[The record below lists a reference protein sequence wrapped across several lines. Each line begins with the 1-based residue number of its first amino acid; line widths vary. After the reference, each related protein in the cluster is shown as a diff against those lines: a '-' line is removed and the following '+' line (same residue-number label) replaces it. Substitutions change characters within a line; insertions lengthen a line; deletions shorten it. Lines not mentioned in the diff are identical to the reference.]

1 MCYNPRCMHDIEEV
15 KAWSVCSCGLSGDA
29 EEESKSLN
37 AGRLEMLE
45 RGLSVFR
52 QRPKNAELLELAGTW
67 VEDPDA
73 EKALEELRT
82 VDEDLWK

>member
-1 MCYNPRCMHDIEEV
+1 
-15 KAWSVCSCGLSGDA
+15 
-29 EEESKSLN
+29 
-37 AGRLEMLE
+37 MLE

>member
-1 MCYNPRCMHDIEEV
+1 MECMQYTVRGVPGYLD
-15 KAWSVCSCGLSGDA
+15 SGLRGYA
-29 EEESKSLN
+29 QEESKSLN
-37 AGRLEMLE
+37 AVLLEMLE

-82 VDEDLWK
+82 VDEDIWK

>member
-1 MCYNPRCMHDIEEV
+1 MECRQYTIRGVPGYLD
-15 KAWSVCSCGLSGDA
+15 SGLRGYA
-29 EEESKSLN
+29 REESKSLN
-37 AGRLEMLE
+37 AVLLELLE

-73 EKALEELRT
+73 EKALEEIRT
-82 VDEDLWK
+82 IDEDLWK

>member
-1 MCYNPRCMHDIEEV
+1 MERMQYTVRGVPGYLD
-15 KAWSVCSCGLSGDA
+15 SGLRGSA
-29 EEESKSLN
+29 QAAAKSLH
-37 AGRLEMLE
+37 AVLLEMLE

-52 QRPKNAELLELAGTW
+52 QRPKNAELLERAGTW